1 MTVMIHKLP
10 RNLQRLLEKHGVEG
24 DSLTNRNG
32 SLLIAFD
39 DVEVAFQIR
48 EATLDFHP
56 CCLIANP
63 DNGNPSLL
71 IHNLL
76 ENQ

>member
-1 MTVMIHKLP
+1 MTIMTHNLP
-10 RNLQRLLEKHGVEG
+10 HNLQRLLQQHGIEG
-24 DSLTNRNG
+24 ESLTNQDG
-32 SLLIAFD
+32 SLLIEMD

-56 CCLIANP
+56 CCLIAHP
-63 DNGNPSLL
+63 SSKKPSLL

-76 ENQ
+76 Q